1 MTTMDWNKAFGQN
14 TSIVTTI
21 VHHCIVCGNQG
32 EAGEAFTV
40 RAVSSGFLS
49 SASLMG
55 HKKQQEVTC
64 NKCGDMVRKLPVS
77 R

>member
-1 MTTMDWNKAFGQN
+1 MTTMDWNKILGQN
-14 TSIVTTI
+14 TSTVTTI
-21 VHHCIVCGNQG
+21 IHRCPVCGNQG